1 MDNYEKVDKY
11 CWNVASI
18 WRNAGMEMS
27 RYVGCTLYIMCLRK
41 MIEENACVD
50 PRYMSTIVELTKVLY
65 RPVSIEDIEV
75 IKSASMVLEE
85 TYKVK
90 PGLLQDVL
98 SSFRSEEEA
107 WKKAFIKVVAETAN
121 IVSDAGFSL
130 YAERL
135 INLASREGGKMVAQ
149 LASSNAVSDLL
160 CVAANVQDGER
171 VLDGAIGYG
180 YSAAKCIKGRKDVE
194 LYGVDI
200 NNDSIQVATLYLIL
214 CGANFETTP
223 EDFTSM
229 PPVYEVDKVVM
240 DIPFGMKTMSEL
252 SNNQLMRVQKWMDTD
267 SCREMECL
275 FMASALDAMKD
286 TGRFVVI
293 VPQGILFRQSKAL
306 STFRRN
312 LIKEGLLKAVV
323 SLPPV
328 YNSTTINTAMLVLER
343 NNKDVL
349 FVDASNLVQR
359 ERRNDA
365 YITED
370 NKKLLQEILEEKKEI
385 DKISFKVSNAQ
396 VFETGDWSIS
406 RYIDAEVEVESRS
419 LSEINGDLIQ
429 YYKKLEELNERSNS
443 LKLFI

>member
-1 MDNYEKVDKY
+1 MDNYVNIDKY
-11 CWNVASI
+11 CLNVANI
-18 WRNAGMEMS
+18 WHNAGMEMS

-41 MIEENACVD
+41 MIEENACVN
-50 PRYMSTIVELTKVLY
+50 PKYMSTIVELTKVLY

-75 IKSASMVLEE
+75 IKSASVVLEE
-85 TYKVK
+85 TYNVK
-90 PGLLQDVL
+90 PGLLSDVL

-121 IVSDAGFSL
+121 IISDAGYSL

-135 INLASREGGKMVAQ
+135 INLASREGGKMIGE

-160 CVAANVQDGER
+160 CVAANVQDGES
-171 VLDGAIGYG
+171 VLDGSIGYG
-180 YSAAKCIKGRKDVE
+180 YSAAKCIKNRKDVK

-214 CGANFETTP
+214 NGADFDTTP

-229 PPVYEVDKVVM
+229 RPVYKVDKVVM
-240 DIPFGMKTMSEL
+240 DIPFGMKSMAEL
-252 SNNQLMRVQKWMDTD
+252 SNNQLIRVQKWMDTD

-275 FMASALDAMKD
+275 FMASGLDAIKD
-286 TGRFVVI
+286 TGRLVVI
-293 VPQGILFRQSKAL
+293 VPQGILFKQSKAL

-328 YNSTTINTAMLVLER
+328 YNSTMINTAMLIFER

-349 FVDASNLVQR
+349 FVDATSLIQR

-365 YITED
+365 YITDD
-370 NKKLLQEILEEKKEI
+370 NKKLLQEILEDKKEL
-385 DKISFKVSNAQ
+385 DKISFTVSNSQ
-396 VFETGDWSIS
+396 VLETGDWSIS
-406 RYIDAEVEVESRS
+406 RYIDSEDEVEIRP
-419 LSEINGDLIQ
+419 LSEINEELSQ
-429 YYKKLEELNERSNS
+429 YYKRLEELNDISNS
-443 LKLFI
+443 LEMFM